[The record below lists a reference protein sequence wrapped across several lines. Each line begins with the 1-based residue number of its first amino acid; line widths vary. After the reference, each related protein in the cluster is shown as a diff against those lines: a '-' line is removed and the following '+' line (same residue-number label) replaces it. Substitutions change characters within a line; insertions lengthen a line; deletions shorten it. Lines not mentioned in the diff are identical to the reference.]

1 MSEKIDVG
9 WTRRKIGSKVR
20 STMGEISPKTKT
32 TTTAGAILHRRR
44 SPVASFRRDRKIDR
58 PINAKHDDATD
69 DRKSD
74 PLRERADEP
83 ARAVPVWGQI
93 VLRSSTKTLR

>member
-44 SPVASFRRDRKIDR
+44 SPVAPFRRDRKLDR
-58 PINAKHDDATD
+58 PLN
-69 DRKSD
+69 RKNDPQTERSD
-74 PLRERADEP
+74 EHG
-83 ARAVPVWGQI
+83 RAVPAWGQI
-93 VLRSSTKTLR
+93 VLRSGTKTLR